1 MMPPLVKSPR
11 FLGDLDRIVEWY
23 LEEAGEEIA
32 RRFVSAVSLTLKTIR
47 RNPALGRIRFP
58 GLEDLRDVQSRLV
71 EPPFNRYAVFYR
83 IEPDSIQV
91 LRLIH
96 GARDLPRRFQEPFRS

>member
-1 MMPPLVKSPR
+1 MMPSLVKSPR

-23 LEEAGEEIA
+23 LEEADEEIA
-32 RRFVSAVSLTLKTIR
+32 RRFVSAVSLTLKAIR
-47 RNPALGRIRFP
+47 RNPGLGRIRFP
-58 GLEDLRDVQSRLV
+58 GLKDLQDVRSRVV

-83 IEPDSIQV
+83 TEPNSIQV

-96 GARDLPRRFQEPFRS
+96 GARDLPRRFQEPYSP